1 MARLFFILLCCI
13 LPFSAFAELSDAD
26 RIRQGLAAF
35 NAEDYDKAEE
45 LLLPVEKR
53 QPSAAY
59 LLRWVNAAQKK
70 KGKQTNDKKKIA
82 RLVLESDNAKLD
94 RLGMIIRASSKG
106 KTTGLAASME
116 KNRLLSA
123 ANAKNTASAYK
134 LGLFYQE
141 GIGFPRDFKSSAK
154 YFQIAAD
161 NGNAAAL
168 NTLGLYHRFGL
179 GVGQNAEKSVEY
191 YKKALLKKDMY
202 ALYNLADMMNDA
214 TGEQRDVLQA
224 YILSDMALKKLKAQK
239 KKEKKKIAAAEYLK
253 KITGQDLT
261 PLQTAYL
268 KKFLPF
274 WLSPLISEQ
283 YLNGR
288 MYPKK
293 LPLPPRNGK
302 MIEKTAFM
310 SRVNIDP
317 EAYKFK
323 TLPPLMP
330 NWIPFDSKS
339 PSNPSLKGKT
349 PPFPYADS
357 DETIAAL
364 YYRQAVPQRIK
375 MTLGTREIALPLT
388 VGDIVT
394 LYAYS
399 PLHETETTLKGGK
412 KNIKNTDYKVLLS
425 TPVGTMDTD
434 SVPLFIPLSEETKNT
449 ESWIG
454 QSFIALAP
462 GKAVIRFVPR
472 DDAPDAFGHTAVFII
487 SEAPKL

>member
-1 MARLFFILLCCI
+1 MTRLFLFLLCCI
-13 LPFSAFAELSDAD
+13 LPVSASAELSDSD

-35 NAEDYDKAEE
+35 NAKDYDKAEE
-45 LLLPVEKR
+45 LLLPIEKT

-59 LLRWVNAAQKK
+59 LLKWVAAMQKK
-70 KGKQTNDKKKIA
+70 QGRQTNDKKKIA
-82 RLVLESDNAKLD
+82 RLVLEGDNAKLD
-94 RLGMIIRASSKG
+94 RLGMIIRASAKG
-106 KTTGLAASME
+106 RTTGLAAGME
-116 KNRLLSA
+116 KNRLLSSA
-123 ANAKNTASAYK
+123 KTKNTASAYR

-141 GIGFPRDFKSSAK
+141 GIGFPRDFGSSAK
-154 YFQIAAD
+154 FFKIAAD
-161 NGNAAAL
+161 NGNAAAA

-179 GVGQNAEKSVEY
+179 GVERNFEKAREY
-191 YKKALLKKDMY
+191 YEKALLKKDMY
-202 ALYNLADMMNDA
+202 ALYNLADMLNDA
-214 TGEQRDVLQA
+214 SGERRDVLQA
-224 YILSDMALKKLKAQK
+224 HILSDMALQKLKAQK
-239 KKEKKKIAAAEYLK
+239 KKEKKKIFAAEYLK
-253 KITGQDLT
+253 KETEKALT
-261 PLQTAYL
+261 PLQKAYL

-274 WLSPLISEQ
+274 WLSPLISEK

-293 LPLPPRNGK
+293 LPLPPRNGQ

-310 SRVNIDP
+310 SRVNADP

-339 PSNPSLKGKT
+339 PADPALKGKT

-357 DETIAAL
+357 NEMISAL

-375 MTLGTREIALPLT
+375 MTLGTREIALPLI

-412 KNIKNTDYKVLLS
+412 KNFKNTGYQVLLN

-434 SVPLFIPLSEETKNT
+434 SVPLFLPLSDETKET
-449 ESWIG
+449 ESWVG
-454 QSFIALAP
+454 QAFQALAP
-462 GKAVIRFVPR
+462 GKAVVRFTPR
-472 DDAPDAFGHTAVFII
+472 NEAPDAFGHTVVFII
-487 SEAPKL
+487 SPAPEL